1 VAEAVSDE
9 RPQLPPDPA
18 GTQPKVEPSS
28 LLPARLPE
36 PEPEPEPTLPVVLDP
51 EPGAV
56 GPVARRHAPYAPRFQ
71 FLLGALLAI
80 GACSIAALV
89 LLAGGAGREEDRAA
103 GWSPWRPTADGR
115 EGAQQIAD
123 HVATQYR
130 LPSGDQLVYVQAQ
143 ELEVEDLPLRVV
155 VRDVE
160 DGGIREAEGEGV
172 MYRMC
177 GLGPACTISQ
187 GRPSVRRGFLVARE
201 ALELA
206 LYSFRY
212 LDVEQVVVTRPPA
225 RAEPGADSGIAY
237 HFRRDDVEQVL
248 DRPLRATLVS
258 PTPSV
263 RTVTRSPDAPLVDR
277 LSQPGIGEFTFRLVQ
292 PGQGGD
298 VFLVL
303 EPGEPEARS
312 TGGSGSSS
320 EPSRT
325 APRR

>member
-1 VAEAVSDE
+1 VSDE
-9 RPQLPPDPA
+9 RPVLPPDPA
-18 GTQPKVEPSS
+18 GTQPKVEPAS

-36 PEPEPEPTLPVVLDP
+36 PEPDPEPTLPVVL
-51 EPGAV
+51 EPDAGAEV
-56 GPVARRHAPYAPRFQ
+56 GTPIARRHAPHAARFQ

-80 GACSIAALV
+80 GLCSIAAVV

-103 GWSPWRPTADGR
+103 GWSPWRPTEGGR

-123 HVATQYR
+123 HVAQQYR
-130 LPSGDQLVYVQAQ
+130 LPSGDQLLYVQAQ
-143 ELEVEDLPLRVV
+143 DLEVEELPLRVV
-155 VRDVE
+155 VRDGE
-160 DGGIREAEGEGV
+160 DGGIREAEGDGV

-225 RAEPGADSGIAY
+225 RAQPGADSGLAF
-237 HFRRDDVEQVL
+237 HFRRDDVAPVL
-248 DRPLRATLVS
+248 ERPLRSTLVS
-258 PTPSV
+258 PPPSV
-263 RTVTRSPDAPLVDR
+263 QTVRRSPDAPLVDR
-277 LSQPGIGEFTFRLVQ
+277 LSQPGIGAFTFRLAQ
-292 PGQGGD
+292 AGQGSD

-303 EPGEPEARS
+303 EPPQPEGGS
-312 TGGSGSSS
+312 TGGSA

-325 APRR
+325 TPRR